1 MSIPESL
8 EALRGANPRLAPGFD
23 ESVEA
28 TSAEVSVRLLETR
41 RPRRRRVLVR
51 VSAGGLA
58 LAAVALAAAF
68 LVVDWSGGRTGVES
82 AEAAVSKA
90 AATTA
95 ASADLS
101 GTAVVRMTHEGDPWV
116 GKRVRWHHGDLAV
129 SSDFASGRGSVRD
142 ELLVVGGV
150 LYGVDPGVADGWLE
164 LGSPENM
171 VWGSGTAPAEYLAAV
186 REDIGGETLRR
197 ITAAMTGLTTQQLAD
212 GSTVYRGRV
221 AAGQI
226 AREEGFK
233 EGHAIRVLPF
243 GYVAHDEAADPA
255 APLDT
260 AVTVGAD
267 GVVREIAVR
276 WGGGGSAWTY
286 TVTYRDLGTT
296 SPIAAP
302 EHARSLLKDRMRR

>member
-8 EALRGANPRLAPGFD
+8 EALRSANPRLAPGFD

-28 TSAEVSVRLLETR
+28 TAAEVRARLAETE
-41 RPRRRRVLVR
+41 RPRGRRLLVR

-58 LAAVALAAAF
+58 LAAAALAAAF

-101 GTAVVRMTHEGDPWV
+101 GTAVVRMTHGGEPWA
-116 GKRVRWHHGDLAV
+116 GKRVRWHRGDLAV
-129 SSDFASGRGSVRD
+129 SSDFASGPDRARD
-142 ELLVVGGV
+142 ELLVVGGI
-150 LYGVDPGVADGWLE
+150 LYGIDPEVADGWLE

-171 VWGSGTAPAEYLAAV
+171 TWGSGTAPAEYLASV
-186 REDIGGETLRR
+186 RADVGGETLRR
-197 ITAAMTGLTTQQLAD
+197 ITGAMSGLTTGQLAD
-212 GSTVYRGRV
+212 GSTVYHGRV

-233 EGHAIRVLPF
+233 EGQTIRVLPF

-267 GVVREIAVR
+267 GAVREIAVR

-296 SPIAAP
+296 PALVAP
-302 EHARSLLKDRMRR
+302 ANARSLNELRQR

>member
-1 MSIPESL
+1 
-8 EALRGANPRLAPGFD
+8 
-23 ESVEA
+23 
-28 TSAEVSVRLLETR
+28 VRA
-41 RPRRRRVLVR
+41 
-51 VSAGGLA
+51 SAGGLA
-58 LAAVALAAAF
+58 LAAASLAAAF

-101 GTAVVRMTHEGDPWV
+101 GTAVVRLTHDGEAWA
-116 GKRVRWHHGDLAV
+116 GKRVRWHRGDLAV
-129 SSDFASGRGSVRD
+129 SRDFASGPGRVRD
-142 ELLVVGGV
+142 ELLVVDGI
-150 LYGVDPGVADGWLE
+150 LYGIDPEVADGWLE
-164 LGSPENM
+164 IGTPENIDQ
-171 VWGSGTAPAEYLAAV
+171 GSGTTPADYLTAV
-186 REDIGGETLRR
+186 REDVGGESLRR
-197 ITAAMTGLTTQQLAD
+197 LTGAMTGLTTQQLAD

-226 AREEGFK
+226 AREEGSK
-233 EGHAIRVLPF
+233 EGQAIRVLPF
-243 GYVAHDEAADPA
+243 GYVAHDEAADPT

-276 WGGGGSAWTY
+276 WGGGSAWSY

-296 SPIAAP
+296 AAIVAP
-302 EHARSLLKDRMRR
+302 EHARSLLEERMRR

>member
-1 MSIPESL
+1 MSNPESL
-8 EALRGANPRLAPGFD
+8 EALRSANPRLAPGFD

-28 TSAEVSVRLLETR
+28 IADQVRARLAETE
-41 RPRRRRVLVR
+41 RPRGRRLLVR

-58 LAAVALAAAF
+58 LAAAALAAAF

-82 AEAAVSKA
+82 AQAAVSKA

-101 GTAVVRMTHEGDPWV
+101 GTAVVRMTHDGEPWA
-116 GKRVRWHHGDLAV
+116 GKRVRWYRGDLAV
-129 SSDFASGRGSVRD
+129 SIDFASDPGRARD

-150 LYGVDPGVADGWLE
+150 LYGIDPEVADGWLE

-171 VWGSGTAPAEYLAAV
+171 TWGSGTAPAEYLASV
-186 REDIGGETLRR
+186 REDVGGETLRR
-197 ITAAMTGLTTQQLAD
+197 ITVAMSGLTTRQLAD
-212 GSTVYRGRV
+212 GSTVYLGRV
-221 AAGQI
+221 AAAQI

-233 EGHAIRVLPF
+233 EGQTIRVLPF

-276 WGGGGSAWTY
+276 WGGGSAWTY

-296 SPIAAP
+296 PALVAP
-302 EHARSLLKDRMRR
+302 ANARSLNELRQR